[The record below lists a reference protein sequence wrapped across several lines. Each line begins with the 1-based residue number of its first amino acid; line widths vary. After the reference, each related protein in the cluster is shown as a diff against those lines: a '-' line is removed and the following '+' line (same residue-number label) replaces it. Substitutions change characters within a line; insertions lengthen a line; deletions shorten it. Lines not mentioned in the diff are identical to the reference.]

1 MIWLFGLALLMLAA
15 SAWYLARLPARAAAP
30 VGRARHFQLLA
41 LRERLLAQLNE
52 LDQEVGDRNLDAA
65 VAADER
71 RRLEAELAHVLHE
84 LDAATDAAP
93 KGREG
98 SARRNR
104 LWPPAVLTVVLALLA
119 GGLYTFN
126 SQAPLTYLAPPDEA
140 TLMAREGREMVRGL
154 EKRLSREPNDPSGWA
169 LLGRSY
175 AVLGRLEEARTAY
188 ARAYQLAPDD
198 RALLADYAW
207 FLYNQDPTNT
217 EGLVRELYG
226 RLYRLEP
233 RNPHALWFLGLA
245 AYQKGDYR
253 KAVGYW
259 ERMLKLVPPQ
269 GNTAKELRAAIAKAR
284 AMAAGGGT
292 PGR

>member
-1 MIWLFGLALLMLAA
+1 MIWLFGLALFMLAA
-15 SAWYLARLPARAAAP
+15 SAWYLARPPARAAAP
-30 VGRARHFQLLA
+30 AGRERYYQLLA

-52 LDQEVGDRNLDAA
+52 LDQDTGDRSLDAD

-71 RRLEAELAHVLHE
+71 RRLEAELAHVLHD
-84 LDAATDAAP
+84 LDAAGDAAP
-93 KGREG
+93 KRQEG
-98 SARRNR
+98 PARRTW
-104 LWPPAVLTVVLALLA
+104 LWTLAGLTVVLALLA

-126 SQAPLTYLAPPDEA
+126 SQAPLTYLAPPDEE

-154 EKRLSREPNDPSGWA
+154 EKRLSREPNDPAGWA

-175 AVLGRLEEARTAY
+175 AVLGRLEEARSAY

-198 RALLADYAW
+198 REVLADYAW
-207 FLYNQDPTNT
+207 FLYNLDPANT
-217 EGLVRELYG
+217 EGLVSELYG
-226 RLYRLEP
+226 HLYRLEP

-245 AYQKGDYR
+245 AYQKGDYQ

-284 AMAAGGGT
+284 AMAAGRGM